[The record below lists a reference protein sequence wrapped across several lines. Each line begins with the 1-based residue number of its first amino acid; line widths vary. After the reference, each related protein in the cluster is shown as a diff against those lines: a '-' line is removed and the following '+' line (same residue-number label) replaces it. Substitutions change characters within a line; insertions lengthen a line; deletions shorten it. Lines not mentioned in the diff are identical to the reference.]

1 MKSPR
6 DIFNGA
12 RVFFSNVTMEMRK
25 CTWPQRRELFEST
38 VVVIM
43 SVLLLAIFVGFSDKI
58 LVSILKLLVPSG

>member
-6 DIFNGA
+6 DIFNGV

>member
-6 DIFNGA
+6 DIINGV

>member
-6 DIFNGA
+6 DIFNGV
-12 RVFFSNVTMEMRK
+12 RVFFSTVTMEMRK